1 VHSILEVIDQ
11 FVGDLRELGEADVR
25 FIRLYDLHDQNR
37 LGLCQCGRG
46 NVLFAILA
54 RKTMSKSTFLSI
66 LDQMED
72 VVVSCMKSEE
82 LPFAWEK
89 VWKKQ
94 SHVLLRMH
102 HLLVFDGCINV
113 CNLQSSTLFAVD
125 KKTKAEDVRND
136 LNVYGDGGPP
146 SSDSDK
152 SPLPLPKRI
161 DDSAGN
167 GEEQMNNVADRDKRG
182 GEALLPPPPPPPPL
196 PWKPSIAETVQA
208 KLRRR
213 QPVVSVVDE
222 VETSKGERDAAAA
235 TATTAAV
242 TGDEHMRVEIQESWQ
257 DGLSVEG
264 VVRVVGRVKG
274 KPIDLCLRLAAVTHL
289 QSHWKDRHGDSGDSG
304 SEEDGD
310 RLQREEDGALLWR
323 RVDQSLHSARYQV
336 TGSAQLESLCPL
348 KGMTKWRRMPS
359 IGMDGMIQI
368 ACRAPVRNLVLR
380 LTHLPPGTLN
390 VKSKPACEWN
400 DEAKV
405 ATWSMD
411 ACSPAAGLQRFSIRL
426 QHATLPDDI
435 ALPLIVVSFQAEETP
450 NKSCC
455 GLECAWSHSKAP
467 CPVTFLA
474 APSLIPLASSWV
486 SG

>member
-25 FIRLYDLHDQNR
+25 FVRLYDLHDQNR

-54 RKTMSKSTFLSI
+54 RKTMPKSTFFSI

-146 SSDSDK
+146 SSDSDR

-161 DDSAGN
+161 DDSPGN
-167 GEEQMNNVADRDKRG
+167 GEEQTNNVADRDKRG
-182 GEALLPPPPPPPPL
+182 EAPLPPLPL

-213 QPVVSVVDE
+213 PPVVSVVDG

-235 TATTAAV
+235 A
-242 TGDEHMRVEIQESWQ
+242 GDEHMRVEIHESWQ
-257 DGLSVEG
+257 DGLSVES
-264 VVRVVGRVKG
+264 VVRLVGRG
-274 KPIDLCLRLAAVTHL
+274 EAIDLCLRLAAVTDL
-289 QSHWKDRHGDSGDSG
+289 QSHWKDSNGDSG
-304 SEEDGD
+304 SEDGD
-310 RLQREEDGALLWR
+310 RLQREEDGTLLWR
-323 RVDQSLHSARYQV
+323 RVDQSRHSARYQV
-336 TGSAQLESLCPL
+336 TGSAQLERLCPL

-426 QHATLPDDI
+426 QHATLPEDI
-435 ALPLIVVSFQAEETP
+435 ALPHIVVAFQAEDTLS
-450 NKSCC
+450 KSCC

-467 CPVTFLA
+467 CPVTFLS